1 MIIKKYTLLFILSH
15 TFTIFSNNS
24 LIIMYGCSSAG
35 KTSISSELLK
45 ILPGSWK
52 YIAANQ
58 FKNRGGNT
66 ALWNHVNKTIASG
79 FNVIV
84 DTHSAHFLV
93 DYTKDLQVVVAL
105 LYCSPEKLIE
115 HVNERNEKDDSNS
128 HRKLKIVFEEYCQK
142 FKPVKKNQ
150 GYIDTIKLNN
160 LKEGY
165 GFFVSL
171 ALKKIINNFFDIK
184 DQRIAYIAPFLKNY
198 DCCLDTGKVSIV
210 LCAQKIKQTLQMKTS
225 STT

>member
-1 MIIKKYTLLFILSH
+1 MIIKKSMALLILLQAFTL
-15 TFTIFSNNS
+15 FSKNS

-58 FKNRGGNT
+58 FTNRGGNI
-66 ALWNHVNKTIASG
+66 ALWNHVNATIASG

-84 DTHSAHFLV
+84 DTHSTKFLI
-93 DYTKDLQVVVAL
+93 DNTKNIHVITVL

-115 HVNERNEKDDSNS
+115 HVSTRNTQDDSHS
-128 HRKLKIVFEEYCQK
+128 HRKLKVVFEEYCQK
-142 FKPVKKNQ
+142 FKSVKKNQ
-150 GYIDTIKLNN
+150 NHIDTIQQNSLKNN
-160 LKEGY
+160 Y

-171 ALKKIINNFFDIK
+171 ALKKITKNFFNDK
-184 DQRIAYIAPFLKNY
+184 NQQLAYIAPILKKY
-198 DCCLDTGKVSIV
+198 DSFIDTGKISIASS
-210 LCAQKIKQTLQMKTS
+210 AQKIKNEWQMKIDQ
-225 STT
+225 